1 MKPVY
6 GIFLMVLLGMV
17 AGFSGVDAVT
27 GEEILRKVDANVKY
41 DTIIYTGKMEIFINA
56 KAGPRV
62 KIMKT
67 HGMGTQ
73 KAFVEFLNPED
84 KNTRYLKID
93 KKMWIYD
100 GEEENVFLISG
111 HMLKQGMMGSDVSY
125 EDALESDSLFAKYN
139 IEITGTESVDGRTC
153 TVITLMAKVKEVSYE
168 KRKMWIDTERYI
180 ALKEEKYAKS
190 GKLLKES
197 RVLEARKIGER
208 YFPVKSEIV
217 DKLRKGSKT
226 VFTMQE
232 IQLDVPVSEK
242 LFTMQNL
249 QK

>member
-1 MKPVY
+1 MKT
-6 GIFLMVLLGMV
+6 INLVLLIGCLGIIT
-17 AGFSGVDAVT
+17 GFSGVKAVT
-27 GEEILRKVDANVKY
+27 GEEILRKVDANIKY
-41 DTIIYTGKMEIFINA
+41 GTIIYTGKMEIYINTTA
-56 KAGPRV
+56 APRV
-62 KIMKT
+62 KIMKA
-67 HGMGTQ
+67 HGIGTQ

-125 EDALESDSLFAKYN
+125 EDALESDALYTKYN
-139 IEITGTESVDGRTC
+139 IEIAGTENVDGQAC
-153 TVITLMAKVKEVSYE
+153 TVITLTAKVKDVSYE
-168 KRKMWIDTERYI
+168 KRKMWIDTERFI

-190 GKLLKES
+190 GKLLKTS
-197 RVLEARKIGER
+197 RVLEVQKIRER
-208 YFPVKSEIV
+208 YFPVKSEIA
-217 DKLRKGSKT
+217 DKLRNGSRT

-232 IQLDVPVSEK
+232 VQLDIPVSEK

>member
-1 MKPVY
+1 MEFILLWINFKPS
-6 GIFLMVLLGMV
+6 GIYAL
-17 AGFSGVDAVT
+17 T
-27 GEEILRKVDANVKY
+27 GEEILRKVDANLNY

-56 KAGPRV
+56 TAAPRV

-67 HGMGTQ
+67 YGIGTQ

-111 HMLKQGMMGSDVSY
+111 HMLKQGIMGSDVSY
-125 EDALESDSLFAKYN
+125 EDALESDALYKKYN
-139 IEITGTESVDGRTC
+139 IEITGTENLDGRAC
-153 TVITLMAKVKEVSYE
+153 TVITLTAKVKEVSYD
-168 KRKMWIDTERYI
+168 KRKMWIDNERFI

-197 RVLEARKIGER
+197 RVLEVKKIGER
-208 YFPVKSEIV
+208 YFPVKSEV
-217 DKLRKGSKT
+217 SDKLRKGSKT
-226 VFTMQE
+226 IFTMQE
-232 IQLDVPVSEK
+232 VQLNVPVSEK
-242 LFTMQNL
+242 LFTLQNL

>member
-1 MKPVY
+1 MKPVVW
-6 GIFLMVLLGMV
+6 ILAIALLGIV
-17 AGFSGVDAVT
+17 AGFSRVDAIT
-27 GEEILRKVDANVKY
+27 GEEILRKVDANLKY

-56 KAGPRV
+56 TAKPRV

-84 KNTRYLKID
+84 KSTRYLKID

-100 GEEENVFLISG
+100 GVEENVFLISG

-125 EDALESDSLFAKYN
+125 EDALESDSLYAKYN
-139 IEITGTESVDGRTC
+139 IEITGTENIDGRPC
-153 TVITLMAKVKEVSYE
+153 TVITLTAKVKEVSYE
-168 KRKMWIDTERYI
+168 KRKMWIDTERFI
-180 ALKEEKYAKS
+180 GLKEEKYAKS

-197 RVLEARKIGER
+197 RTLEVQKIGER
-208 YFPVKSEIV
+208 YFPVKSEIA
-217 DKLRKGSKT
+217 DKLRKGSRT
-226 VFTMQE
+226 VFTMMDV
-232 IQLDVPVSEK
+232 QLDVPVSEK